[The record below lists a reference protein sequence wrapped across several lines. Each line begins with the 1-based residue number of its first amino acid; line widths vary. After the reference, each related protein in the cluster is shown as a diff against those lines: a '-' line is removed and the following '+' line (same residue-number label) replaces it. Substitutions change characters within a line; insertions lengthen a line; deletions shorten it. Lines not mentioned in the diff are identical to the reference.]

1 MTIYYPEEGA
11 LTLEALAIQTLL
23 DSLKLV
29 C

>member
-11 LTLEALAIQTLL
+11 LTLEILAIQTLL

-29 C
+29 H